1 MASGAPVRRVDLT
14 EEAAELVRDLVR
26 ENGPLVFHQSGGCCD
41 GSAPMCFPKDE
52 FRIGARDVFLGTIED
67 TPFYMGAAQFEYW
80 KHTHLTIDVVPG
92 RGSGFSL
99 EAPRGVRFLVRSR
112 VFEPWEIEALDAAE
126 AVASSA

>member
-1 MASGAPVRRVDLT
+1 
-14 EEAAELVRDLVR
+14 
-26 ENGPLVFHQSGGCCD
+26 
-41 GSAPMCFPKDE
+41 MCFPKDE